1 MMDDVNALLTSV
13 AAAVIPHIEEPKKRF
28 PLPFETGGGSYVY
41 ASDSGLYYD
50 PDSMFYYHVASK
62 MYYNQFTGVYY
73 KCLDGSLGSQATFE
87 QITPPVPVDDTKVGE
102 HPTKPTTSSQGISMQ
117 LSSKKDKK
125 KPAISFGIKMAPRTT
140 AMASSTVASASA
152 TTGVKRKSALDI
164 AKWSQLQR
172 TNNESGQLEQKPAPQ
187 PSSSAPATTSTP
199 KKPTNK
205 PIAKADTTPSS
216 VVDALMGAA
225 AVEAPICLVCVC
237 IRNLAYASSLTH
249 VRSLALPS
257 QIQLARVAA

>member
-1 MMDDVNALLTSV
+1 MMDDVNALLTSA
-13 AAAVIPHIEEPKKRF
+13 AAAVIPHIEEPKKQF

-41 ASDSGLYYD
+41 ASESGIYYN

-73 KCLDGSLGSQATFE
+73 ECLDGSKGAQATFE
-87 QITPPVPVDDTKVGE
+87 QIVPPVPVDESKVGE
-102 HPTKPTTSSQGISMQ
+102 HTAKPATSQGISMQ
-117 LSSKKDKK
+117 LSTKKDKK
-125 KPAISFGIKMAPRTT
+125 KPAISFGIKMAPRAT

-152 TTGVKRKSALDI
+152 ATGVKRKSALDI

-172 TNNESGQLEQKPAPQ
+172 SNNGGGQLEEKPAPQ

-199 KKPTNK
+199 KKPTSK
-205 PIAKADTTPSS
+205 PSAKVDTTPSS

-225 AVEAPICLVCVC
+225 AVEAPICLVGLC
-237 IRNLAYASSLTH
+237 IHRWLWS
-249 VRSLALPS
+249 RSC
-257 QIQLARVAA
+257 ITN